1 MKIPGVLVDCVVVS
15 QPEHH
20 WQTFGTAYSPALSG
34 ELRRVRSSIAPME
47 LTERKVIA
55 RRAAM
60 ELRPNSVVN
69 LGIGMPEGIAN
80 VAAEEHILEC
90 SR

>member
-1 MKIPGVLVDCVVVS
+1 MRNSI
-15 QPEHH
+15 
-20 WQTFGTAYSPALSG
+20 SPLELS
-34 ELRRVRSSIAPME
+34 
-47 LTERKVIA
+47 ERKVIA

-80 VAAEEHILEC
+80 VAAEEHIISLLTLTAEPGAMGVAC
-90 SR
+90 LPHFG